1 MGVGPPQRLKIL
13 QFPSTMW
20 AGNQP
25 FHQQPKITM
34 VDSGGNII
42 QSDSITEIRAY
53 TVTSLAQNSDIIV
66 DTSTDPI
73 PRIISVQF
81 HESIING
88 SKMVFS
94 PGDRIP
100 VSVQFSSDVS
110 VTLQSSSNYSNPV
123 PPMLTLNVNDGSPFS
138 FAKAVFLGSEG
149 HTSKV
154 LTFEYTVYDV
164 HNQFPVN
171 YLNIT
176 ALHSNDYIIT
186 DGWNRTVLLSLP
198 GENEVHS
205 LKSSR
210 KIAIQNH
217 PAIITNVLT
226 STISGEYGAGHQ
238 INFEVDFSLP
248 VSLSIPFP

>member
-1 MGVGPPQRLKIL
+1 
-13 QFPSTMW
+13 MW

-110 VTLQSSSNYSNPV
+110 VTLQSSSNYSNLV

-138 FAKAVFLGSEG
+138 FAKAVFFGSEG

-171 YLNIT
+171 YLNIGDVIVE
-176 ALHSNDYIIT
+176 AQKKKIKSIKDLEDIVNKA
-186 DGWNRTVLLSLP
+186 
-198 GENEVHS
+198 
-205 LKSSR
+205 LKSDQ
-210 KIAIQNH
+210 KTILIVIYNGQNQRRY
-217 PAIITNVLT
+217 IGVKL
-226 STISGEYGAGHQ
+226 
-238 INFEVDFSLP
+238 D
-248 VSLSIPFP
+248 